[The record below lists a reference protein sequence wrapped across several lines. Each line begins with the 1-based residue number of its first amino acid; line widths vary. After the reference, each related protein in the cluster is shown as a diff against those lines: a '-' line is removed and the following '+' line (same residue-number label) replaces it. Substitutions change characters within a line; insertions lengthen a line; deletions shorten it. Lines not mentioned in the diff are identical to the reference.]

1 MAGRL
6 EGIVINK
13 CIHRNFGSM
22 AVFRFQPDYVNY
34 PFSMIFWALLHNLSF
49 GGIAGNDAISSFRQ
63 WTKIEDFFRYS

>member
-34 PFSMIFWALLHNLSF
+34 LFSMIFWALLQSLLLGRTVRLVEIF
-49 GGIAGNDAISSFRQ
+49 
-63 WTKIEDFFRYS
+63 DFLQGDRLKA